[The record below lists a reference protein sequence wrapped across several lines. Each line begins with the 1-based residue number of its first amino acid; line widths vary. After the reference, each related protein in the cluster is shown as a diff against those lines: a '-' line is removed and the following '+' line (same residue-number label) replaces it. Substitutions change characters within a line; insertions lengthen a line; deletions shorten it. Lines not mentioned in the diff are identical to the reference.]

1 MRYTAPSYTPTRM
14 ETVGRKRGRA
24 QLAAAGVPGFMP
36 VERVQTHIAGLL
48 ELRLPIASIA
58 RDAGVTKKTVLNIH
72 HGAYETVR
80 TRIAVPILRVDFH
93 PNERQGNVLAVGAVR
108 RLRALHAL
116 GWTWGRIAARTPG
129 VSQTTISQLARSGT
143 DTVLIAWDTWH
154 AIHTAW
160 EELSG
165 TPATEGRFELAR
177 QHARKELWAP
187 PLDWEDLDIDD
198 PRVTVTPSGAAS
210 GIGLRERADDRRREV
225 ARLTGIGLSAEE
237 IAVRL
242 GITKR
247 HVVRYR
253 QETNTRLCVSS
264 FENESVA

>member
-1 MRYTAPSYTPTRM
+1 
-14 ETVGRKRGRA
+14 
-24 QLAAAGVPGFMP
+24 MP

-48 ELRLPIASIA
+48 ELRLPITSIA
-58 RDAGVTKKTVLNIH
+58 RDAGVTKKTVLNVH
-72 HGAYETVR
+72 HGVHDTVR
-80 TRIAVPILRVDFH
+80 TRVAVAILRVDFH
-93 PNERQGNVLAVGAVR
+93 PNERQGNVLAIGAVR
-108 RLRALHAL
+108 RLRALQAL

-129 VSQTTISQLARSGT
+129 VSQTTISQLARAGT
-143 DTVLIAWDTWH
+143 DSVLIAWDTWH

-165 TPATEGRFELAR
+165 TPATEGRHELAR
-177 QHARKELWAP
+177 QNARNCLWAP
-187 PLDWEDLDIDD
+187 PLDWEDVDIDD

-210 GIGLRERADDRRREV
+210 GTGLRERADERRREV
-225 ARLTGIGLSAEE
+225 ARLTGIGLSADE

-253 QETNTRLCVSS
+253 QESNTRSYVSS
-264 FENESVA
+264 FDDESAA